1 MHLPRVFSSFPRDL
15 LILLLM
21 IGHVEVKEE
30 CLGFVTNLQ
39 MFLTEIYVLAILS
52 VFASVDRKHDPFG
65 NIFSYLK

>member
-1 MHLPRVFSSFPRDL
+1 
-15 LILLLM
+15 M
-21 IGHVEVKEE
+21 IGHVEVKQE